1 MLTRT
6 ESHRVHSNVGV
17 GGGGGG
23 GVHLL
28 TKRITAGSCAILC
41 STLIKGEPVRI
52 RTWVNSDWVV
62 ASTNDDR
69 ATPGL
74 VPTAYL
80 TATPS
85 VEVLLQLC
93 TARGDLMQSIDKLVE
108 PSAGGDVKSTVAAA
122 VCDTT
127 PDNELEL
134 PLSLGETVTLIRWVD
149 ENWLLATAKDG
160 TMGIVAANI
169 LTPHPTTILPH
180 AKPIAHDA

>member
-1 MLTRT
+1 M
-6 ESHRVHSNVGV
+6 
-17 GGGGGG
+17 
-23 GVHLL
+23 
-28 TKRITAGSCAILC
+28 
-41 STLIKGEPVRI
+41 RI